1 MQRFASRLIVG
12 LAIAGLVL
20 AGCTPTATTKAP
32 KEEAVHVEE
41 QASGLKLLTLSAHA
55 AERLGVQTAEAASR
69 GSGIVIPYSAVI
81 YDASGA
87 TWTYTTAEELVFQRA
102 AISIEDIEGDEAILS
117 EGPVEGTAV
126 VTVGAAML
134 YGVETGVGGG
144 H

>member
-1 MQRFASRLIVG
+1 MKHIASRLIVG
-12 LAIAGLVL
+12 LAVAGLLIAG
-20 AGCTPTATTKAP
+20 CSPTATTTTT
-32 KEEAVHVEE
+32 KEEAIHVED

-55 AERLGVQTAEAASR
+55 AERLGVETAEALGR
-69 GSGIVIPYSAVI
+69 GGGIVIPYSAVI

-102 AISIEDIEGDEAILS
+102 AISVEDIEGNEAILS
-117 EGPVEGTAV
+117 DGPAAGTAV

-134 YGVETGVGGG
+134 YGAETGVGGG